1 MSRSSTHRD
10 HGVVDVRLVPTLPSS
25 PERELVRAALD
36 ALPVPTL
43 ITDTS
48 LRVVH
53 ANPAWTRLIGDRTQP
68 GPAAWLS
75 LFDERDRALVR
86 DVLIDAL
93 HTGRESADE
102 VRTASGN
109 RWLELRAAPSDEP
122 DELALVVVAFDV
134 TERKRAEDRLTFDAT
149 HDPLTRLYNRT
160 ALIEYTDVTL
170 ARRIRHPAPL
180 AVLFIDIDRFKQ
192 INDLHGHGAGD
203 RVLASVAERLRRA
216 VRPSDAIARV
226 GGDEFVVVCDMLSDA
241 EEARGVARR
250 LACSLEEP
258 VQVSAFVTVPLTVAI
273 GIAFAR
279 YSTERPL
286 PLIDRADREM
296 YRAKKRGAGSISAE
310 TLFYALDPPGLRDT
324 AASRPA

>member
-1 MSRSSTHRD
+1 MSRSSMQPTQ
-10 HGVVDVRLVPTLPSS
+10 GADVRVVPTLPTP

-36 ALPVPTL
+36 ALPVPML

-53 ANPAWTRLIGDRTQP
+53 ANPAWRRLTGDR
-68 GPAAWLS
+68 PAAGPTTWLS
-75 LFDERDRALVR
+75 LFDERDRSLVR
-86 DVLIDAL
+86 DMLIDAL
-93 HTGRESADE
+93 HTGCESADV
-102 VRTASGN
+102 VRTASGD

-134 TERKRAEDRLTFDAT
+134 TARKRAEARLMFDAT
-149 HDPLTRLYNRT
+149 HDPLTRLHNRT
-160 ALIEYTDVTL
+160 ALIEYTEVAL
-170 ARRIRHPAPL
+170 ARRLRHPSPL
-180 AVLFIDIDRFKQ
+180 AVLFIDIDRFKE
-192 INDLHGHGAGD
+192 INDVHGHGAGD

-226 GGDEFVVVCDMLSDA
+226 GGDEFVVVCDTLSGAD
-241 EEARGVARR
+241 EARGVARR
-250 LACSLEEP
+250 LAGSLSAP
-258 VQVSAFVTVPLTVAI
+258 VQISAFVKVQLTGAI

-286 PLIDRADREM
+286 ALIDRADREM
-296 YRAKKRGAGSISAE
+296 YRAKKRGPGSISAE
-310 TLFYALDPPGLRDT
+310 TLFYALDSPGHRDT